1 MAVSSEPTAAHQG
14 GGIRSFVPGWTVVST
29 YQRRWLPK
37 DVVAGLVLS
46 ALLIPQGMAYAELAG
61 LPPITGLYT
70 SILCLLGYAV
80 FGPSRVLVLG
90 PDSALGPMIAATV
103 MPLLVA
109 GGDPAKAVAL
119 ASLLAILVG
128 VIMAVAGLA
137 KFGFIA
143 DLLSK
148 PTQIGYMNGLAVTI
162 VVGQLPKL
170 FGFSVDAN
178 GLLSEFSAF
187 VSQVADDANA
197 AAATVGLA
205 SLAGILLLQRLLPKV
220 PAVLVAVV
228 LASIAVNAFDLQAHG
243 VKTIGVL
250 PRGFP
255 PFTIP
260 TAAWSDV
267 PPLFVGA
274 LAIAVVALAD
284 TMSTAS
290 SFASRHGERVRGN
303 QEMIGIGAANIG
315 AGLFQGFP
323 VSTSGSRTAVAD
335 QAGSRSQVTGV
346 VGAVVITLV
355 LVLFP
360 SLMQYVPQPT
370 LGAIVIAAALS
381 LVDIRGT
388 RRLWQQ
394 QRVECLLSIVALLG
408 VALLGVLPGILIAVA
423 LSILNVFRR
432 VWWPHQ
438 AELGRVEGIDGLHDT
453 ASHPDAE
460 LLPGLVVYR
469 FDAPLIFANSRIF
482 GDEIRAIAEN
492 RRGLK
497 WIVIAAEPVTDVDT
511 TASDMLQELD
521 VWLNERGISLIFAE
535 LKDPVREKIERYE
548 LTRTIDPDHFF
559 PTIDTAVERYM
570 HETEATWKV
579 PKDEVSPEPG
589 SAVEQARTI
598 HDQTSK
604 QDR

>member
-1 MAVSSEPTAAHQG
+1 M
-14 GGIRSFVPGWTVVST
+14 
-29 YQRRWLPK
+29 
-37 DVVAGLVLS
+37 
-46 ALLIPQGMAYAELAG
+46 
-61 LPPITGLYT
+61 
-70 SILCLLGYAV
+70 
-80 FGPSRVLVLG
+80 
-90 PDSALGPMIAATV
+90 
-103 MPLLVA
+103 
-109 GGDPAKAVAL
+109 
-119 ASLLAILVG
+119 
-128 VIMAVAGLA
+128 
-137 KFGFIA
+137 
-143 DLLSK
+143 
-148 PTQIGYMNGLAVTI
+148 
-162 VVGQLPKL
+162 
-170 FGFSVDAN
+170 
-178 GLLSEFSAF
+178 
-187 VSQVADDANA
+187 
-197 AAATVGLA
+197 
-205 SLAGILLLQRLLPKV
+205 
-220 PAVLVAVV
+220 
-228 LASIAVNAFDLQAHG
+228 
-243 VKTIGVL
+243 L

-290 SFASRHGERVRGN
+290 SFASRRGERVRGN

-315 AGLFQGFP
+315 AGFFQGFP

-381 LVDIRGT
+381 LADIRGT

-394 QRVECLLSIVALLG
+394 QRVECVLSIVALLG

-492 RRGLK
+492 RPGLK

-511 TASDMLQELD
+511 TA
-521 VWLNERGISLIFAE
+521 
-535 LKDPVREKIERYE
+535 
-548 LTRTIDPDHFF
+548 RTCF
-559 PTIDTAVERYM
+559 RS
-570 HETEATWKV
+570 W
-579 PKDEVSPEPG
+579 
-589 SAVEQARTI
+589 
-598 HDQTSK
+598 TSG
-604 QDR
+604 